1 MQLLTRKFTVEQ
13 YYKMAEIGI
22 LNEHDRVELIRGEI
36 IEMSPIGSKHAA
48 IVNILNDLFTD
59 KLKTKA
65 IVSIQN
71 TVKLD
76 ENSAPQ
82 PDVVLLRPRN
92 DFYVAKIPQPED
104 ILLLVEVADRT
115 TKYDREIKIPLYA
128 ENNIFEVWLIDVNN
142 KTLEIYRSP
151 DLNRYEQIEQITSNK
166 LFSTLSFPNVTINFD
181 EIFSVLSM

>member
-1 MQLLTRKFTVEQ
+1 
-13 YYKMAEIGI
+13 
-22 LNEHDRVELIRGEI
+22 
-36 IEMSPIGSKHAA
+36 
-48 IVNILNDLFTD
+48 
-59 KLKTKA
+59 
-65 IVSIQN
+65 
-71 TVKLD
+71 
-76 ENSAPQ
+76 
-82 PDVVLLRPRN
+82 VVLLRPRN

-142 KTLEIYRSP
+142 KTLEIYRNPS
-151 DLNRYEQIEQITSNK
+151 LNGYEQIEQITSNK